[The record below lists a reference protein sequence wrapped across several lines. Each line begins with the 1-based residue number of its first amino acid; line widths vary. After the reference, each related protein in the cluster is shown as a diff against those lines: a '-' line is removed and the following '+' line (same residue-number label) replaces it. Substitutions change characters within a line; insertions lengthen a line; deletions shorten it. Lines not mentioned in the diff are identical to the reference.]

1 MRSIVSRRELFR
13 FLGAG
18 VALAGLGASR
28 SFAASDTESLD
39 KGSASSRAR
48 SPALQQ

>member
-1 MRSIVSRRELFR
+1 MRSIVWRRELFR

-18 VALAGLGASR
+18 AGFGRPRRQSL
-28 SFAASDTESLD
+28 FAASDTESLD